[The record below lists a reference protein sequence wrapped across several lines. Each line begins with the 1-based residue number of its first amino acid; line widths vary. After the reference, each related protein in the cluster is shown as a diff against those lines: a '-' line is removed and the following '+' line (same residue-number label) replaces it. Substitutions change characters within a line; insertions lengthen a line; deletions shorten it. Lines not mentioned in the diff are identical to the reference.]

1 MKILS
6 EVYHELQPQFQEFQD
21 VMGLNAVLHSVE
33 GRMAAE
39 RFRKEEDV
47 LVPVLCCALAGL
59 VVALATACIL
69 PSQSMNSTLPEEEAR
84 SPTPP
89 AVSDMSTF
97 RIWAMT
103 SMNVAYGFSLAAQ
116 GLIVVPLE
124 AKTLFAEY
132 ASPALGLLAAL
143 TGVAQLIGPEAG
155 HWSDTYRSWLGRR
168 RPLLLLSMFM
178 VCSLSFALWTL
189 SRLELRWAFAATFF
203 LQQFAWNVLQ
213 STQAGIVPDLVPP
226 SRQGFAGG
234 STAANVLGG
243 AVIGFAVI
251 HATSSWDYHWMYA
264 IMSGLVLF
272 CGLMVVVAAQE
283 EPSLN
288 LPADPTAD
296 VCGFARV
303 TRNYSVDLR
312 QYPNFG
318 LLLVVKTLYCA
329 AVVVKGFLLFFVQDT
344 FRLSSPDSSKEL
356 VSQLSATAEISAA
369 MAALLVMRLLDGCRY
384 HSLFDR
390 DGEEETLPAAAMT
403 SPRSLVAMWSGSA
416 WMAFFWLGPAY
427 VGIQANS
434 SALSAESFVRE
445 WMAIMMPGMALWGL
459 GQGTYLA
466 GDQAMS
472 FTLLPDQKQ
481 ASRYLGFTSICSF
494 AGCCLGGSV
503 AGGLLS
509 ILGQGAKEGY
519 ALPGYVAIFAFA
531 SLLSLVQGIIGSQIR
546 VPPPARSGGKQLVL
560 PPGDEKLYG

>member
-1 MKILS
+1 
-6 EVYHELQPQFQEFQD
+6 
-21 VMGLNAVLHSVE
+21 
-33 GRMAAE
+33 MAAE